1 MPLTKYTETGICSR
15 RSAFK
20 KENAEKTKLR
30 NIVKKIARKNLKMIP
45 EWQEKNPEFRY
56 LDTPENNE
64 FIQISLNSLG
74 PESREEQ
81 ENAENKIIRNVLK
94 EVVIDKSRKIIENL

>member
-1 MPLTKYTETGICSR
+1 ML
-15 RSAFK
+15 
-20 KENAEKTKLR
+20 
-30 NIVKKIARKNLKMIP
+30 P
-45 EWQEKNPEFRY
+45 EWQEQNPEFRY

-74 PESREEQ
+74 PESIEEQ
-81 ENAENKIIRNVLK
+81 ERQEDKIIRNVLK